1 MKRTGQSDKSFH
13 FSTLGIKNSF
23 FNHVMVGKPSFH
35 RYFKKSTHASVS
47 LSKQLF
53 DLKLI

>member
-23 FNHVMVGKPSFH
+23 YNHVMVGKPSFH
-35 RYFKKSTHASVS
+35 RYFKESTHASVS

>member
-23 FNHVMVGKPSFH
+23 YVMVGKPSFH